1 MIELIVIAPSEEI
14 TQHTPIGFALLDQV
28 FTEAGLKDKVSE
40 PHSTA
45 EALRRTLIYLTRR
58 YPRRIRIQWIEPLSL
73 RGLYIKFRYRLSAYP
88 VIIIQSAGKT
98 RILSSADAK
107 QLSDV
112 VADVLENPVKS

>member
-1 MIELIVIAPSEEI
+1 MIDLLVIAPSEEI

-40 PHSTA
+40 PQSTA

-73 RGLYIKFRYRLSAYP
+73 RGLYLKFRFHLSTYP
-88 VIIIQSAGKT
+88 VILIHTEGET
-98 RILSSADAK
+98 RLLSSNDAK
-107 QLSDV
+107 HLADV
-112 VADVLENPVKS
+112 VRDVLENPVKT